1 MSPNPIGFYDI
12 FQFGLIYQSYY
23 VSENIDYDYDMEFVF
38 KNIDLDFRDD
48 IIKKFTYFTHNLHE
62 NGIMFLDHS
71 RSNTLVKKH
80 NDDYRFYL
88 IDLNRMKFKSLSA
101 EERFKNFRRLKLN
114 DEILEKVS
122 SFYSEIVNIEK
133 QIIFDKIR
141 KYSDNFE
148 NARKFRKRLKKFFRL

>member
-1 MSPNPIGFYDI
+1 
-12 FQFGLIYQSYY
+12 
-23 VSENIDYDYDMEFVF
+23 MEFVF

-88 IDLNRMKFKSLSA
+88 IDLNRMKFKSLSM
-101 EERFKNFRRLKLN
+101 RKDLK
-114 DEILEKVS
+114 ILEG
-122 SFYSEIVNIEK
+122 
-133 QIIFDKIR
+133 
-141 KYSDNFE
+141 
-148 NARKFRKRLKKFFRL
+148 